1 LFIAAAN
8 FRGPGARQI
17 FPCWD
22 EPNIRTNFTIS
33 VKHHQNYK
41 ALSNA
46 PFIEK
51 HTDDKSMTWINFE
64 PTDKISSYHVAVI
77 VFSNLERSYKA
88 VVSEKVIGWWCREEV
103 EQEIKFAQTIA
114 NDATLYLK
122 NISLLNFPHKLDH
135 IIVPGFRYEGVES
148 WGLVL
153 YK

>member
-8 FRGPGARQI
+8 FQGPGAQQI

-33 VKHHQNYK
+33 IKHHQNYK
-41 ALSNA
+41 ALSNT

-51 HTDDKSMTWINFE
+51 HTDDKSVIWNFE
-64 PTDKISSYHVAVI
+64 PTDEISPYHVAVA
-77 VFSNLERSYKA
+77 VFSDLERSYRFIIDKT
-88 VVSEKVIGWWCREEV
+88 VTNWWCREEV

-114 NDATLYLK
+114 NDATLHLK
-122 NISLLNFPHKLDH
+122 KTLPHDFPHKLDH

-153 YK
+153 YR